1 MDALNR
7 RERVYSFCW
16 FLLLFVLTNI
26 LLLVAVFFNYQIPEK
41 ENKMLKMEVEK
52 YRKEHLFQQSFH
64 EKIGEITNYLNIVN
78 APQQNA
84 VYIDQIIAAS
94 LADARNKVPKS
105 SANFPFYD
113 NIIQALLSLQQS
125 KQQLRALQHSQEEI
139 LSLKDKVNQLT
150 ESLDLKSRDLDNCR
164 QMMLLNSR

>member
-52 YRKEHLFQQSFH
+52 
-64 EKIGEITNYLNIVN
+64 
-78 APQQNA
+78 
-84 VYIDQIIAAS
+84 
-94 LADARNKVPKS
+94 
-105 SANFPFYD
+105 
-113 NIIQALLSLQQS
+113 
-125 KQQLRALQHSQEEI
+125 
-139 LSLKDKVNQLT
+139 
-150 ESLDLKSRDLDNCR
+150 
-164 QMMLLNSR
+164 

>member
-1 MDALNR
+1 MDSLNK
-7 RERVYSFCW
+7 RERIYSFCW
-16 FLLLFVLTNI
+16 FLLLFLITNI
-26 LLLVAVFFNYQIPEK
+26 LLLVAVFFNYQVPEK
-41 ENKMLKMEVEK
+41 ENEMLKEEIEK
-52 YRKEHLFQQSFH
+52 YRKEGLFQQSFH
-64 EKIGEITNYLNIVN
+64 ERINEITNYLNVVN
-78 APQQNA
+78 APEQNA

-94 LADARNKVPKS
+94 LADTRSKVPKS
-105 SANFPFYD
+105 STNFPFYD

-139 LSLKDKVNQLT
+139 LSLKDKVSQLT